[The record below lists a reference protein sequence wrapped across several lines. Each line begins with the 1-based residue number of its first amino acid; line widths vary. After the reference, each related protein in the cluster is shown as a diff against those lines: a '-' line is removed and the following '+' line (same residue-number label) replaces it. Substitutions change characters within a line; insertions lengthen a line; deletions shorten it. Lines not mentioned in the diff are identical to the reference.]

1 MNDQEDKLKTTEEAS
16 ERKDQRIEELQR
28 LLGGMAQESATLR
41 VEIHNREE
49 ELRELR
55 DFRKEGQQGNQRS
68 EKIKNKTHMKS
79 INKVLSVKLP

>member
-1 MNDQEDKLKTTEEAS
+1 MSDQEDKLKTTEEAS

-68 EKIKNKTHMKS
+68 EKIKNKTHMES
-79 INKVLSVKLP
+79 INKVISVKLP